1 MNQQD
6 FILRDYIK
14 EMKAMAGEEYQTTAM
29 DWLEFACDL
38 CENDPSQLEDELA
51 NLLRSLLFVQH
62 NFEPEVLQASLNTLL
77 LPGEVVYGAMLFNRS
92 IDRETVQKL
101 AETGAL
107 ECGYVPRSRVE
118 KGTLSLIQIEG
129 PSPHLLMAANT
140 GPERI
145 KNLLRRAA
153 VEEEQ
158 GTPAANFLTESPF
171 WIYDLSQE
179 PLCPAALEAFSSSTA
194 VGRLY
199 RYFPQTHGFTQTDN
213 PLLEMEV
220 AEEPEMTQ

>member
-38 CENDPSQLEDELA
+38 CENDPSQLEDELE

-107 ECGYVPRSRVE
+107 ECGYVPRQPGR
-118 KGTLSLIQIEG
+118 KGNAVPDPNRRLVPAPVDGSKYG
-129 PSPHLLMAANT
+129 N
-140 GPERI
+140 G
-145 KNLLRRAA
+145 KN
-153 VEEEQ
+153 
-158 GTPAANFLTESPF
+158 
-171 WIYDLSQE
+171 
-179 PLCPAALEAFSSSTA
+179 
-194 VGRLY
+194 
-199 RYFPQTHGFTQTDN
+199 
-213 PLLEMEV
+213 
-220 AEEPEMTQ
+220 